1 VDTALV
7 VTGLSAAVLNLA
19 VALFVAVEAS
29 RLRIGFA
36 RLVLLLVLFFA
47 ARAVER
53 LTEPEAPWG
62 HSQLLDLVIDI
73 ALLVL
78 LLALVVNA
86 RRFVLATR
94 EADEYTRAMRHYE
107 QVVRHRM
114 MNPLTAIRGGAQT
127 LLADE
132 QLDRD
137 VRQRVLTT
145 ILDASQTLE
154 EISLR
159 PERRGSEEHELHAL
173 PWPDRRPRDRRRR
186 RWL

>member
-7 VTGLSAAVLNLA
+7 ITGLAAAVLNLA
-19 VALFVAVEAS
+19 VAVFIAIEAN
-29 RLRIGFA
+29 RRRMGFA
-36 RLVLLLVLFFA
+36 RLVLVLVLFFV

-62 HSQLLDLVIDI
+62 YSDALDLVIDVALI
-73 ALLVL
+73 ILLV
-78 LLALVVNA
+78 ALVINA
-86 RRFVLATR
+86 RQFVLASR
-94 EADEYTRAMRHYE
+94 SADEYTRAMHHYE

-132 QLDRD
+132 RLERD
-137 VRQRVLTT
+137 VQQSVLTT
-145 ILDASQTLE
+145 ILEASKTLE

-159 PERRGSEEHELHAL
+159 PERRGSEEHELDAL
-173 PWPDRRPRDRRRR
+173 PWPDRRVGDGLRERP
-186 RWL
+186 

>member
-1 VDTALV
+1 MDTALV
-7 VTGLSAAVLNLA
+7 VTGLAAAVLNLA
-19 VALFVAVEAS
+19 VAVFVAVEAI
-29 RLRIGFA
+29 RRRIGFA
-36 RLVLLLVLFFA
+36 RLVLVLVVFFA

-62 HSQLLDLVIDI
+62 YNEAIDLFVDVVLI
-73 ALLVL
+73 VL
-78 LLALVVNA
+78 LLAVVINV
-86 RRFVLATR
+86 RRFVLATTS
-94 EADEYTRAMRHYE
+94 ADEYTRARRHYE

-137 VRQRVLTT
+137 VRQRLLTT
-145 ILDASQTLE
+145 ILEASETLE

-159 PERRGSEEHELHAL
+159 PERRGSEEHELDAL
-173 PWPDRRPRDRRRR
+173 PWPDRRARDRPRPRY
-186 RWL
+186 